1 MSKKQ
6 ELGQFMTTRCAYILQ
21 GLEIPADTPIIEPFA
36 GNGDLTAFA
45 ATHNAD
51 QIECYDIDPQH
62 QHIVLR
68 DTILDPP
75 SYAGKFV
82 LTNPPYLARNKTAA
96 KVAFDL
102 YGVNDLYK
110 CFIKEIC
117 TNTPVGGIVI
127 IPLNFWSSIRKA
139 DAELRRQFLSV
150 FSVARINVF
159 EERVFDDTTTTV
171 CAFQFSA
178 KSAAVV
184 VDEDIPVC
192 IYPQSK
198 QILVQLNA
206 GNEYTIGGEIYKL
219 EVSGTYTITRLTAKN
234 RDTPNKTNV
243 VVKCIDDNS
252 AKKIKWLVV
261 EDADIVVDE
270 TPNQSGRTYATLVIE
285 PPISLKQ
292 QRLLATKCNAFLET
306 AREKYHSLFLPN
318 YRESKDI
325 ARKRIS
331 FELAYSI
338 TAHMLDTI

>member
-21 GLEIPADTPIIEPFA
+21 GLEIPTDIPIIEPFA
-36 GNGDLTAFA
+36 GNCDL
-45 ATHNAD
+45 ATFSGVPEV
-51 QIECYDIDPQH
+51 ECYDLDPQH
-62 QHIVLR
+62 DHILLR

-110 CFIKEIC
+110 CFIKEIF

-139 DAELRRQFLSV
+139 DAELRRQFLVV

-159 EERVFDDTTTTV
+159 EEQVFDDTTTTV

-178 KSAAVV
+178 RLGADATT
-184 VDEDIPVC
+184 DEIPVW
-192 IYPQSK
+192 IYPQAK
-198 QILVQLNA
+198 QITVQLNA
-206 GNEYTIGGEIYKL
+206 ANDYTIGGEIYKL
-219 EVSGTYTITRLTAKN
+219 AGSGAYTITRLTAKN

-252 AKKIKWLVV
+252 AKKIKWVVV

-270 TPNQSGRTYATLVIE
+270 TPNQSGRTYATLAIE

-331 FELAYSI
+331 FDLVYSI
-338 TAHMLDTI
+338 TAHILDTL